1 MTNSGPH
8 QSDMGKREFRQIL
21 TASFRAS
28 GQVSGA
34 PSSVSDQDFARISAP
49 ISPPPARKWG
59 KAIMPLLP
67 ASSASR
73 YRSDIEAT
81 VRFAEETYADKVF
94 EQHLVRRHVYLPTKR
109 SHLRGEGTSIL
120 HMAVDGAQ
128 GAAPSDLSCF
138 GGKAIAFVALEAV
151 ISVIGVDVDRRL

>member
-94 EQHLVRRHVYLPTKR
+94 EQHLVRRHVYLPEPICLCERHPQSRHLEVFPSNTSDKR
-109 SHLRGEGTSIL
+109 FRRRRFAS
-120 HMAVDGAQ
+120 AF
-128 GAAPSDLSCF
+128 SCC
-138 GGKAIAFVALEAV
+138 
-151 ISVIGVDVDRRL
+151 RH